1 MKAPMFWIFK
11 FTPDF
16 VWYLLPLLGLVSLGL
31 ARVRLLYA
39 YKNMLNIGGT
49 IVLALGLFAAGML
62 YADNTWRQAARELQ
76 AKVEVAEAKSQVVNE
91 VVKEKLVTQTKI
103 IRQRGEETV
112 RYIDREVVKVD
123 ERCTIPPEF
132 VRAHNQAATR

>member
-1 MKAPMFWIFK
+1 MKALMFWIFK

-16 VWYLLPLLGLVSLGL
+16 FWYLVPLLGLVSLGL
-31 ARVRLLYA
+31 ARVRLLYT
-39 YKNMLNIGGT
+39 YKTPLNIGGT
-49 IVLALGLFAAGML
+49 AVLALGLFMLGML

-91 VVKEKLVTQTKI
+91 VVREKLVTQTKI

-112 RYIDREVVKVD
+112 RYIDREVVKLD
-123 ERCTIPPEF
+123 ERCVIPPEF
-132 VRAHNQAATR
+132 VNAHNKAATR